1 MLDHIFKLGEHGTT
15 AGTEALAGLTTFL
28 TMVYIIFVNP
38 EILST
43 TGMDKGAVFVAT
55 CLAAAIG
62 SILMGC
68 YANYPIALAP
78 GMGLNA
84 YFAYG
89 VVQGM
94 HIGWQV
100 ALGVIFLSGVL
111 FFLVSISPIRA
122 MIVEAIPASLKF
134 GIAAGIGLLLAVVGL
149 ENAGIIVGD
158 PATLVTLGDLRAP
171 KPLLAAFGFVLILGL
186 AHRRVMGA
194 LVIAIILVAAL
205 GIPFGLTEFKGFA
218 SAPPPLAPTFM
229 QMDIGA
235 ALDIGLAGVVFAFFF
250 VTLFDN
256 TGTLLG
262 VAQRGGFLDK
272 KGRLPRLRHALVA
285 DSTAA
290 IAGAA
295 LGTSTTTSYI
305 ESIAGVEAGGRTGL
319 TAVFTGLL
327 FIAAIFLS
335 PLAASIPGYAT
346 APALIYV
353 ACLMGQSLRHLD
365 WDDILE
371 FGPALVTAITIPLT
385 FSITDGIGFGFVAYA
400 AGKLLG
406 GRGREVSAM
415 VWAIAAVFAIFIAVA

>member
-1 MLDHIFKLGEHGTT
+1 MLEQIFKIRENGTT
-15 AGTEALAGLTTFL
+15 VGTEALAGLTTFL
-28 TMVYIIFVNP
+28 TMAYIIFVNP
-38 EILST
+38 EILSA
-43 TGMDKGAVFVAT
+43 TGMDRGAVFVAT
-55 CLAAAIG
+55 CLAAAAG

-94 HIGWQV
+94 HVGWEA
-100 ALGVIFLSGVL
+100 ALGVIFISGIL
-111 FFLVSISPIRA
+111 FFLVSVSPIRA
-122 MIVEAIPASLKF
+122 MIVEAIPPSLKF

-158 PATLVTLGDLRAP
+158 STTLVALGDLHAP
-171 KPLLAAFGFVLILGL
+171 KPILAAFGFVLILGL
-186 AHRRVMGA
+186 AYRRVMGS
-194 LVIAIILVAAL
+194 LVIAIFAVAAL
-205 GIPFGLTEFKGFA
+205 GIPFGLTEFKGLA
-218 SAPPPLAPTFM
+218 SAPPPLAPTFLA
-229 QMDIGA
+229 MDIGT
-235 ALDIGLAGVVFAFFF
+235 ALDIGLAGVIFAFFF

-256 TGTLLG
+256 TGTLIG
-262 VAQRGGFLDK
+262 VAQRGGFLDA

-295 LGTSTTTSYI
+295 LGTSTTTRYI
-305 ESIAGVEAGGRTGL
+305 ESVAGVEAGGRTGL
-319 TAVFTGLL
+319 TAVFVGLF

-346 APALIYV
+346 APALVYV
-353 ACLMGQSLRHLD
+353 ACLMAQSLRSVD

-371 FGPALVTAITIPLT
+371 FAPALVTTITIPLT
-385 FSITDGIGFGFVAYA
+385 FSITDGIGFGFIVYA
-400 AGKLLG
+400 IGKLLG
-406 GRGREVSAM
+406 GRGREVHGM
-415 VWAIAAVFAIFIAVA
+415 VWAIAIAFAVFIAAV